1 MTYDEIIFEKN
12 MLEGNINKMITTKDY
27 KELNT
32 QFSSGIVRIYS
43 IYMSKYNE
51 LVSNNTCKE
60 LIKNE

>member
-60 LIKNE
+60 LLKNE

>member
-1 MTYDEIIFEKN
+1 MTHDEMIFEKN
-12 MLEGNINKMITTKDY
+12 MLDGNINKMITTKDF

-32 QFSSGIVRIYS
+32 QFSSSIVRIYS

-51 LVSNNTCKE
+51 LTHNNTCKE

>member
-1 MTYDEIIFEKN
+1 MTHDEIIFEKN
-12 MLEGNINKMITTKDY
+12 MLEGSINKMITTKDF

-51 LVSNNTCKE
+51 LVSSNTCKE
-60 LIKNE
+60 LLKNE